1 MLKILKAE
9 MPLIVES
16 DDWRA
21 GPNLRT
27 AEVMQ
32 RVAAAVEAGVLIV
45 EHWHYRGAR
54 APTRLFIEEIE
65 QWEEFLSNV
74 IPGDAVY
81 VWEFGKRCRVD
92 NAIVAEKAPDAQGR
106 TPRGGAY

>member
-1 MLKILKAE
+1 MLPIIDAE
-9 MPLIVES
+9 MTLIVAS

-32 RVAAAVEAGVLIV
+32 RVGAALEAGILIV
-45 EHWHYRGAR
+45 EHWHYLGSR
-54 APTRLFIEEIE
+54 APTRLFVEDIE
-65 QWEEFLSNV
+65 QWEEFLTSV
-74 IPGDAVY
+74 VPGDAVY
-81 VWEFGKRCRVD
+81 VWEFGKLCRTD